1 MELTP
6 LALTESL
13 STKGAAH
20 VIESASRSLD
30 KIANAMRD
38 VAQAQHELELLIR
51 DFPVEVLPKVQN
63 LDLPI
68 EALKRFYWGFK
79 IGARKG

>member
-1 MELTP
+1 MKLTP

-30 KIANAMRD
+30 RVANAMLD
-38 VAQAQHELELLIR
+38 ISQAKHELELLVK
-51 DFPVEVLPKVQN
+51 DFPVQCQPNIQILE
-63 LDLPI
+63 LPI
-68 EALKRFYWGFK
+68 EALKRFYWRFK
-79 IGARKG
+79 IGTRKA